1 MEYLKV
7 WTTIKKHLAKTC
19 IFILPALTA
28 CGCGIKNPGPVS
40 QNTVVDLETAGYN
53 RNINNKITGV
63 AVNKE
68 ENKNTASKK
77 TAKNLYKNVPVYGK
91 NEEKKIKKYLASLP
105 NTINEKEA
113 EKKGIV
119 IQNIYNNKKKEKK
132 FLNMWQDFYKYTREG
147 EEAENQ
153 KGNAIKCYAEPFRAA
168 IVILKYTIEG
178 DACYTYISFIENEY
192 YVYDDTS
199 RDKFGCK
206 SSICDGYSEIGT
218 FKSLRKRR
226 EVVKDGN
233 EKYSSIVYSV
243 YKKPGI
249 SQKEMKKVM
258 KQINAY
264 ANKYYDI
271 YEYDN

>member
-1 MEYLKV
+1 MEYLKTV
-7 WTTIKKHLAKTC
+7 TQIKKYILTILIMLVLA
-19 IFILPALTA
+19 P
-28 CGCGIKNPGPVS
+28 GCGKVNVKTATNNSMANKQIS
-40 QNTVVDLETAGYN
+40 TTVYN
-53 RNINNKITGV
+53 KDSNNKTDNITSV
-63 AVNKE
+63 KK
-68 ENKNTASKK
+68 ENKTNANKK
-77 TAKNLYKNVPVYGK
+77 TAKNLYKNVPVYSK

-105 NTINEKEA
+105 DTINEKEA

-132 FLNMWQDFYKYTREG
+132 FFNMWQDFYKYTREG
-147 EEAENQ
+147 EDAENP
-153 KGNAIKCYAEPFRAA
+153 KDGVIKCYAEPFKAA
-168 IVILKYTIEG
+168 IVILRYTTEG

-192 YVYDDTS
+192 YVYNDTS

-271 YEYDN
+271 YECDN